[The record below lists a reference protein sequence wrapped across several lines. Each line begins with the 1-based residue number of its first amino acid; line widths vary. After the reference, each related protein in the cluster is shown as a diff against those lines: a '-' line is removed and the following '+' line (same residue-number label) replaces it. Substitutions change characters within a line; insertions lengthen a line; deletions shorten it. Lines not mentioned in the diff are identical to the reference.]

1 MIVNG
6 NLTTPN
12 GTKYEVGGEE
22 DYDRWMEENGGDEKN
37 NPYLVMEFGEDNL
50 YKPKFNETQDKA
62 AKEYARA
69 QITGALDYSEEKVLK
84 GWLRNHNQV
93 LQVLHQEKRM
103 MLSQVSWETI
113 LLCLQM

>member
-69 QITGALDYSEEKVLK
+69 QITGALDYSEEKK
-84 GWLRNHNQV
+84 
-93 LQVLHQEKRM
+93 
-103 MLSQVSWETI
+103 
-113 LLCLQM
+113 C